1 MTTVTPE
8 ICQELVGIDGAQAMW
23 THLKKYEGSGPA
35 QRMEAY
41 SHWRS
46 LQYDGKDIESF
57 ISQYTYALRR
67 LDAFKLNMDAELK
80 VYEFIDRVAL
90 FYME

>member
-1 MTTVTPE
+1 
-8 ICQELVGIDGAQAMW
+8 MW
-23 THLKKYEGSGPA
+23 TYLKKYEGSGPT

-46 LQYDGKDIESF
+46 LQYDRKDIESF

-67 LDAFKLNMDAELK
+67 LDAFELNIDAELK
-80 VYEFIDRVAL
+80 VYEFIDRVAP